1 MKASTTD
8 RLDPTAA
15 KPAPTVRK
23 DSGKWAY
30 LATGVLALLASL
42 ALPAPAGMRP
52 AAVRTLVVMG
62 VTVLWWVTEALPI
75 PVTAMMVPVMIHV
88 IGILPLGET
97 IREGFG
103 DSLIP
108 FLVGVLG
115 LSMAFIT
122 SGLGKRITY
131 LLLMLSGTSTALV
144 VGVYFMV
151 SFVVSM
157 FITDV
162 AVVAMMIPLVI
173 GLLTTVNAK
182 PGSSDLG
189 RALMMAIMF
198 GSTLGGVCTPA
209 GVSAN
214 VITMG
219 FILRNA
225 RLKISFLDW
234 TLMATPI
241 FLVIGLITWRLILK
255 FFPPEIDRL
264 PYGRDQIRREL
275 ETMGR
280 WSTGEVT
287 TLIVFLAAA
296 LLWLTS
302 DLTGVPIAL
311 VSLLILGGI
320 TLPRVGA
327 FRKWNELEKGIEWGA
342 MLLVV
347 GGFSLGIAATRSGL
361 ASWVAQKAL
370 RPMAAL
376 PLSLQPAAVVLLVAV
391 DSLGFS
397 SFGAAASV
405 NVPFIIAYAQQ
416 NALPVLALAMAAGF
430 AASTHFILVTE
441 SPSFVLPYA
450 YGYFSF
456 KDMAKI
462 GIWVTLI
469 SAIFV
474 SIGMVVAGLPGGSPL
489 PAK

>member
-1 MKASTTD
+1 
-8 RLDPTAA
+8 
-15 KPAPTVRK
+15 
-23 DSGKWAY
+23 
-30 LATGVLALLASL
+30 
-42 ALPAPAGMRP
+42 
-52 AAVRTLVVMG
+52 
-62 VTVLWWVTEALPI
+62 
-75 PVTAMMVPVMIHV
+75 
-88 IGILPLGET
+88 
-97 IREGFG
+97 
-103 DSLIP
+103 
-108 FLVGVLG
+108 
-115 LSMAFIT
+115 
-122 SGLGKRITY
+122 
-131 LLLMLSGTSTALV
+131 
-144 VGVYFMV
+144 
-151 SFVVSM
+151 
-157 FITDV
+157 
-162 AVVAMMIPLVI
+162 
-173 GLLTTVNAK
+173 
-182 PGSSDLG
+182 
-189 RALMMAIMF
+189 
-198 GSTLGGVCTPA
+198 
-209 GVSAN
+209 
-214 VITMG
+214 
-219 FILRNA
+219 
-225 RLKISFLDW
+225 
-234 TLMATPI
+234 
-241 FLVIGLITWRLILK
+241 
-255 FFPPEIDRL
+255 
-264 PYGRDQIRREL
+264 
-275 ETMGR
+275 MGR

-361 ASWVAQKAL
+361 ASWVAQRAL

-416 NALPVLALAMAAGF
+416 NVLPVLALAMAAGF